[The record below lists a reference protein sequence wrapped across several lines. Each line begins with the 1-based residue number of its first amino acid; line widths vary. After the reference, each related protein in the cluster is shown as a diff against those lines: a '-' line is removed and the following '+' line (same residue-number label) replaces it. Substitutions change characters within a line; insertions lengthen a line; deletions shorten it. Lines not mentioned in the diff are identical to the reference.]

1 MEIKKG
7 KKKKVFFTEL
17 GRLYLYSY
25 EMQVY

>member
-17 GRLYLYSY
+17 DRLYLYSY